1 MKRFT
6 SIVAAA
12 AACAVLAGSAL
23 AESVTVTGAVVNAS
37 PVTVSASLG
46 GTVSQVAVSAGDRVQ
61 AGDTVAVLEPEKV
74 YALQDGTVRIFG
86 EIGDSAELV
95 ASRYGAVVYV
105 EPACAYTV
113 SATTGSAYDLE
124 ENRIIHPGETVYLR
138 AVSDSR
144 LTGAGLVT
152 AVTSDGFTVEVTEG
166 SFDSGAS
173 VYLYRDAAYTTVSR
187 LGKGTV
193 AHQDPVAYT
202 AEGVIVRY
210 AVEDGTEIRK
220 GDVLFET
227 LAGSYTGQ
235 TTDLNRITAGEDG
248 VVAEL
253 GLIIGSP
260 VAAGDTVM
268 TLYADDT
275 MRIEAAVP
283 ESDLAY
289 FRAGAAVQ
297 MEIPA
302 LDGGDCTIP
311 GTVEKVSGVGSAA
324 GDSSSEASFTVL
336 IVPESTDRL
345 SYGMSV
351 IITGTAAE

>member
-6 SIVAAA
+6 SIVVAA
-12 AACAVLAGSAL
+12 AACAVLAGSAF

-37 PVTVSASLG
+37 PITVSAALG

-95 ASRYGAVVYV
+95 TSRYGAVVYV

-166 SFDSGAS
+166 SFDSGES

-210 AVEDGTEIRK
+210 AAEDGAEIRK

-227 LAGSYTGQ
+227 LAGSYAGSAEEPG
-235 TTDLNRITAGEDG
+235 RITAEKDG
-248 VVAEL
+248 VIAEL
-253 GLIIGSP
+253 SLSIGGT
-260 VAAGDTVM
+260 VASGDAVM
-268 TLYADDT
+268 TFYADDA

-283 ESDLAY
+283 EADLQA
-289 FRAGAAVQ
+289 FRVGDTV
-297 MEIPA
+297 EVEFPC
-302 LDGGDCTIP
+302 LDDGSFTVA
-311 GTVEKVSGVGSAA
+311 GTVEKISAVGSTES
-324 GDSSSEASFTVL
+324 DTPTFTVW
-336 IVPESTDRL
+336 IVPASTDRL
-345 SYGMSV
+345 SYGM
-351 IITGTAAE
+351 TAIVTAGADEE